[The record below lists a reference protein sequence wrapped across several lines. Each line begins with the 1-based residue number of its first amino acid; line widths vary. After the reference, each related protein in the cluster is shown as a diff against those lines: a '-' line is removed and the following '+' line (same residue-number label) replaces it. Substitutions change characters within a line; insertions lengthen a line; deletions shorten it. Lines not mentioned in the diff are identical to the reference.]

1 MTMSYYCF
9 ICDSLIRGNMF
20 KAYDQNLCSSS
31 CREYLIKEFNFNC
44 NYELEEKQEK
54 PSKKSISCMKIIKNP
69 QPEPE
74 YKPFTN
80 DEGQPLCIN
89 LYGLFNL
96 IPKVSKEEINE
107 QPTYEKRQRK
117 TCFNIY
123 TTSYSDLTFRN
134 MINKLGQKAKNFL
147 NLLTYIISIQEW
159 DYHMPI

>member
-1 MTMSYYCF
+1 
-9 ICDSLIRGNMF
+9 MF

-31 CREYLIKEFNFNC
+31 CREYLIKKFNFNC

-54 PSKKSISCMKIIKNP
+54 PSKKSISCMKIIENP

-80 DEGQPLCIN
+80 DEREPLCIN
-89 LYGLFNL
+89 LSGLFNL

-107 QPTYEKRQRK
+107 QPTYEKHQRR
-117 TCFNIY
+117 TCVNIY

-134 MINKLGQKAKNFL
+134 MINNLGQKAKKFL

>member
-9 ICDSLIRGNMF
+9 ICDSLIRGNIF

-31 CREYLIKEFNFNC
+31 CRECLIKKFNFNC

-54 PSKKSISCMKIIKNP
+54 PIKKSISCMKIIENP

-80 DEGQPLCIN
+80 DEGEPPCIN
-89 LYGLFNL
+89 LSGLLNL
-96 IPKVSKEEINE
+96 TPKVSKEEINE
-107 QPTYEKRQRK
+107 QPTYEKHQRRS
-117 TCFNIY
+117 CVNIY

-134 MINKLGQKAKNFL
+134 MINKVVQKAKNF
-147 NLLTYIISIQEW
+147 SI
-159 DYHMPI
+159 Y

>member
-31 CREYLIKEFNFNC
+31 CRECLIKKFNFNC
-44 NYELEEKQEK
+44 NYELEEK
-54 PSKKSISCMKIIKNP
+54 PIKKSTSCMKIIENP

-80 DEGQPLCIN
+80 DEGEPPCIN
-89 LYGLFNL
+89 LSGLFNL
-96 IPKVSKEEINE
+96 SPKVSREELNE
-107 QPTYEKRQRK
+107 PQTHKKHQKR
-117 TCFNIY
+117 TCVNIY

-134 MINKLGQKAKNFL
+134 MINKVVEKAKNF
-147 NLLTYIISIQEW
+147 SI
-159 DYHMPI
+159 Y